1 MHEEYRQLRHRN
13 ARPAHD
19 MTLAAMTNPHILRLR
34 TSPADRPTS
43 HRIARR
49 RSRLPFV
56 RNFFDGIIRKKHRA
70 LCLAAIGAALLL
82 GSCTYGDFGNI
93 DNPVV
98 RRAQWFSYLRGEDIQ
113 AACVEGSADRYRLIY
128 NADFRSQVRAYEVTA
143 DGSGGAF
150 YTARAVRNGA
160 ALSNFTFLT
169 TSGWWR
175 WDRSEA
181 VMSAEM
187 FEDLRLRLAEDGYF
201 DRSGASV
208 RLSSFE
214 YYWLVTACVDG
225 TFESGAWANLQTPL
239 LKLRF
244 PEPLFLL
251 DETGL
256 PVAAPRYVGPGERNG
271 MRSHLGDD
279 ARVGPFW
286 VTVDRVIPAE

>member
-1 MHEEYRQLRHRN
+1 
-13 ARPAHD
+13 
-19 MTLAAMTNPHILRLR
+19 MTLAAMTDPNILRSR
-34 TSPADRPTS
+34 ATPAVQAPTT
-43 HRIARR
+43 RIGSR
-49 RSRLPFV
+49 RSRLPFA
-56 RNFFDGIIRKKHRA
+56 RNFFSGIIRKKRRA
-70 LCLAAIGAALLL
+70 LCLGAMGAALLL

-93 DNPVV
+93 DNPLV
-98 RRAQWFSYLRGEDIQ
+98 RRAQWFSYLRGEDIE
-113 AACVEGSADRYRLIY
+113 AACTEGSAERYRLIY

-150 YTARAVRNGA
+150 YIARAVPNGA

-169 TSGWWR
+169 TAGWWR
-175 WDRSEA
+175 WDVSEA

-187 FEDLRLRLAEDGYF
+187 FDDLRFRLAEDGYF

-225 TFESGAWANLQTPL
+225 KFESGAWANLQTPL
-239 LKLRF
+239 LQLRF

-286 VTVDRVIPAE
+286 VTVDRVIPVE

>member
-1 MHEEYRQLRHRN
+1 
-13 ARPAHD
+13 
-19 MTLAAMTNPHILRLR
+19 MTLAAMTDPHILRSR
-34 TSPADRPTS
+34 AQPPSPLTVQRA
-43 HRIARR
+43 ARR
-49 RSRLPFV
+49 RSPLPSV
-56 RNFFDGIIRKKHRA
+56 RDFFSGIIRKKHRA
-70 LCLAAIGAALLL
+70 LCLASIGAALLL

-93 DNPVV
+93 DNPLV
-98 RRAQWFSYLRGEDIQ
+98 RRTQWFSYLRGEDIE
-113 AACVEGSADRYRLIY
+113 AACTEGSAERYRLIY

-150 YTARAVRNGA
+150 YVARAVPNGA

-169 TSGWWR
+169 TAGWWR
-175 WDRSEA
+175 WDVSEA

-187 FEDLRLRLAEDGYF
+187 FDDLRFRLGEDGYF
-201 DRSGASV
+201 DRSGARV

-225 TFESGAWANLQTPL
+225 KFESGAWANLQTPL

-271 MRSHLGDD
+271 MVSHLGDD

-286 VTVDRVIPAE
+286 VTVDRVTPAE

>member
-1 MHEEYRQLRHRN
+1 
-13 ARPAHD
+13 
-19 MTLAAMTNPHILRLR
+19 MTLAAMTDPNILRLR
-34 TSPADRPTS
+34 TPPAASALPSDD
-43 HRIARR
+43 ARR

-56 RNFFDGIIRKKHRA
+56 GKFFAGIIRKKHRSLGAGA
-70 LCLAAIGAALLL
+70 LCAAMLL

-93 DNPVV
+93 DNPLV

-113 AACVEGSADRYRLIY
+113 AACVEGAPERYRLIY

-143 DGSGGAF
+143 DGMGGAL
-150 YTARAVRNGA
+150 YMARAVPNGA
-160 ALSNFTFLT
+160 ALSSFTFQT
-169 TSGWWR
+169 TAGWWR

-187 FEDLRLRLAEDGYF
+187 FDDLRFRLAEDGYF

-225 TFESGAWANLQTPL
+225 QFESGAWANLQTPL

-271 MRSHLGDD
+271 MTSHLNDD
-279 ARVGPFW
+279 TRVGPFW
-286 VTVDRVIPAE
+286 VTVDRVMPLE